1 LPPILTSL
9 TQMKVFDTIN
19 ETENHL
25 KSFQNKSI
33 GFVPTMGALHEGHIA
48 LIKKSVAKND
58 LTVCSIFVNPTQ
70 FNNPEDLK
78 KYPRT
83 LDEDCKML
91 EEAGCDVVFAPTAE
105 EMYPNLPQIKL
116 NFGYLEEIMEGKF
129 RPGHFNGV
137 GIVVAKLFHIVKPNK
152 TYFGQKDI
160 QQVAVINR
168 LIKDL
173 SFDLEMIVCDT
184 IRENDGL
191 AMSSRNRRL
200 SNEARDLAPKIYE
213 SLKLGEKLLLA
224 GESTESVKSKV
235 SEFFLNY
242 PEFEL
247 EYYEITDF
255 ESLESISEHSPKRR
269 TAIIIA
275 AHLGGVRLIDN
286 HIF

>member
-1 LPPILTSL
+1 MPPILTSL

-19 ETENHL
+19 ETQNHL
-25 KSFQNKSI
+25 KSFQNLSI

-48 LIKKSVAKND
+48 LIKKSVVENE

-83 LDEDCKML
+83 LDQDCKML
-91 EEAGCDVVFAPTAE
+91 QEAGCNVVFAPTAE

-116 NFGYLEEIMEGKF
+116 NFGHLEEIMEGKF

-160 QQVAVINR
+160 QQVAVINT

-200 SNEARDLAPKIYE
+200 SNEARDLAPKIYQ

-235 SEFFLNY
+235 SEFFLNF

-255 ESLESISEHSPKRR
+255 ESLESISERSLKRK

>member
-1 LPPILTSL
+1 
-9 TQMKVFDTIN
+9 MKVFDNIN
-19 ETENHL
+19 MTQNYL
-25 KSFQNKSI
+25 KSFQNKTL

-48 LIKKSVAKND
+48 LIKKSIAEND

-91 EEAGCDVVFAPTAE
+91 KEAGCDVVFAPTAE

-116 NFGYLEEIMEGKF
+116 NFGYLEEILEGKF

-137 GIVVAKLFHIVKPNK
+137 GIVVAKLFHIIKPNK

-184 IRENDGL
+184 IREDDGL

-200 SNEARDLAPKIYE
+200 SNESRALAPKIYE

-224 GESTESVKSKV
+224 GESTESAKSKI
-235 SEFFLNY
+235 SDFYRTY

-247 EYYEITDF
+247 EYYEITDL
-255 ESLESISEHSPKRR
+255 ESLESISEYSTKRK
-269 TAIIIA
+269 TAIIVA

-286 HIF
+286 FIF

>member
-1 LPPILTSL
+1 
-9 TQMKVFDTIN
+9 MKIFDTIIDTQN
-19 ETENHL
+19 YL
-25 KSFQNKSI
+25 KSNLEKTI

-48 LIKKSVAKND
+48 LIKKSTVEND

-83 LDEDCKML
+83 LEEDCKML
-91 EEAGCDVVFAPTAE
+91 DEAGCDIVFAPSAE
-105 EMYPNLPQIKL
+105 EMYPTLPQLKL

-137 GIVVAKLFHIVKPNK
+137 GIVVAKLFNIVKP
-152 TYFGQKDI
+152 TRAYFGQKDI

-173 SFDLEMIVCDT
+173 SFDLQMVVCDT

-200 SNEARDLAPKIYE
+200 SAEARALAPKIFE
-213 SLKLGEKLLLA
+213 SLKLGEQLLLE
-224 GESTESVKSKV
+224 GNSIEIVKNEIIDFYK
-235 SEFFLNY
+235 NY
-242 PEFEL
+242 PAFEL
-247 EYYEITDF
+247 EYYEITNF
-255 ESLESISEHSPKRR
+255 ETLESTTEYNQKNK

-286 HIF
+286 YIF

>member
-1 LPPILTSL
+1 MPPILTSL

-91 EEAGCDVVFAPTAE
+91 KEAGCDVVFAPTAE
-105 EMYPNLPQIKL
+105 EMYPTLPQIKL

-137 GIVVAKLFHIVKPNK
+137 GIVVAKLFNIVKPNK

-173 SFDLEMIVCDT
+173 CFDLEMIVCDT

-213 SLKLGEKLLLA
+213 SLKFGEKLLLA

-255 ESLESISEHSPKRR
+255 ESLESISEHNLKRS

-286 HIF
+286 HVF

>member
-1 LPPILTSL
+1 
-9 TQMKVFDTIN
+9 MKVFDSIN
-19 ETENHL
+19 ETQNYL
-25 KSFQNKSI
+25 KSFQNKTL

-48 LIKKSVAKND
+48 LIKKSVAENE

-83 LDEDCKML
+83 LKEDCKML
-91 EEAGCDVVFAPTAE
+91 QDAGCDAVFAPTAE

-116 NFGYLEEIMEGKF
+116 NFGYLEEILEGKF

-137 GIVVAKLFHIVKPNK
+137 GIVVAKLFHIIKPNK

-168 LIKDL
+168 LIKDF

-200 SNEARDLAPKIYE
+200 SNEARALAPKIYE
-213 SLKLGEKLLLA
+213 SLKLGEKLFLA
-224 GESTESVKSKV
+224 GEPTESVKAKV
-235 SEFFLNY
+235 SDFYKKY

-255 ESLESISEHSPKRR
+255 ESLKGISEHSPKRK

-286 HIF
+286 YIF

>member
-1 LPPILTSL
+1 
-9 TQMKVFDTIN
+9 MEVFDTIN
-19 ETENHL
+19 ETQNYL
-25 KSFQNKSI
+25 KSFPNRLI

-48 LIKKSVAKND
+48 LIKKSITEND

-83 LDEDCKML
+83 LEQDCRML
-91 EEAGCDVVFAPTAE
+91 EEAGCNVVFAPTAE
-105 EMYPNLPQIKL
+105 EMYPTMPQLKL
-116 NFGYLEEIMEGKF
+116 DFGHLEEIMEGKF

-137 GIVVAKLFHIVKPNK
+137 GIVVAKLFNIVKPEK
-152 TYFGQKDI
+152 AYFGQKDI

-200 SNEARDLAPKIYE
+200 SAEARALAPKIFE
-213 SLKLGEKLLLA
+213 SLKLGEQLLLE
-224 GESTESVKSKV
+224 GNINEIVKKKV
-235 SEFFLNY
+235 NDFYKNY
-242 PEFEL
+242 PDFEL

-255 ESLESISEHSPKRR
+255 ETLENISEYKKNRK
-269 TAIIIA
+269 TAIIVA

-286 HIF
+286 YIF